1 MGISL
6 IFDLFVVL
14 ILLVSAGVSFFRGF
28 IREVLTIFGFVGG
41 AMAAFFAGGI
51 VSDFIKTQF
60 NLTGDDVGK
69 LFGLIPYDMVASI
82 ASYGGIFIAVFLSLQ
97 LASHFISSAAKAI
110 GLGPVDRTLGVFFGL
125 ARGVLLLAILYLPF
139 NLILPDE
146 NKEAWFGSSKTH
158 VFLESGSNWLA
169 EFLPKS
175 DETTKDDTSPK
186 EPAKDVTMP
195 QPENDP
201 TQDKIKQIIEGQ

>member
-1 MGISL
+1 
-6 IFDLFVVL
+6 
-14 ILLVSAGVSFFRGF
+14 
-28 IREVLTIFGFVGG
+28 
-41 AMAAFFAGGI
+41 MAAFFGGGI

-69 LFGLIPYDMVASI
+69 LFGLIPYDMVATI

-97 LASHFISSAAKAI
+97 LASHFISSAAKAM

-158 VFLESGSNWLA
+158 VFLESGSNWLG

-175 DETTKDDTSPK
+175 DEPTKDDSSPK
-186 EPAKDVTMP
+186 ESAKDVTMP